1 MKIKEMK
8 EIIKADKETKD
19 IELEDRDVIK
29 VFQYLKDRDSNRNYD
44 GYIPRLRTTPYI
56 EIFYEATQKTLDEQH
71 NNKIKEHMKLFDCET
86 YIQDASLE
94 RVKKDSKHRIDILNL
109 VNLFI
114 SEYKEKGTAKGLYIY
129 GPYNSGKSYLLS
141 AIAKEL
147 SRSNYEV
154 IFAYMPDISRGI
166 KQSIDEGTL
175 EKRINVLKQTNIL
188 ILDDFGAEYISDW
201 FRDDVLMPIIQY
213 RQSARL
219 PIFVSSNY
227 SISEITEVLAST
239 NNRSSSVK
247 AARLTNRLIDMMNI
261 VKLY

>member
-1 MKIKEMK
+1 MCIR
-8 EIIKADKETKD
+8 
-19 IELEDRDVIK
+19 DR
-29 VFQYLKDRDSNRNYD
+29 
-44 GYIPRLRTTPYI
+44 
-56 EIFYEATQKTLDEQH
+56 
-71 NNKIKEHMKLFDCET
+71 
-86 YIQDASLE
+86 
-94 RVKKDSKHRIDILNL
+94 
-109 VNLFI
+109 
-114 SEYKEKGTAKGLYIY
+114 
-129 GPYNSGKSYLLS
+129 
-141 AIAKEL
+141 
-147 SRSNYEV
+147 
-154 IFAYMPDISRGI
+154 SRGI